1 MQWKKQSDQ
10 ISDLIGKYFKV
21 AIINMF
27 TVKENFIKRSERR
40 YETTKESFLKRT
52 NENNGVEKYNNGN

>member
-1 MQWKKQSDQ
+1 
-10 ISDLIGKYFKV
+10 
-21 AIINMF
+21 MF